1 MNNLHKANKTI
12 NQTEN
17 GKIFRCPGCNK
28 IHIEYKNLNF
38 NFSDKEYIHF
48 SNYFKKLDGQYW
60 EKMNLNMPYRRKIIV
75 PIGHENVN
83 ILLNNTELQEL
94 KRLLSKPISRKQ
106 EMMTHLKFDFSNN

>member
-1 MNNLHKANKTI
+1 MNKTI

-38 NFSDKEYIHF
+38 NFSDKEYKHF
-48 SNYFKKLDGQYW
+48 ANYFKELDGQYW
-60 EKMNLNMPYRRKIIV
+60 EKTNINMPYLRKIIV
-75 PIGHENVN
+75 PIGHKNVN

-94 KRLLSKPISRKQ
+94 KNLFSKPIVKKH
-106 EMMTHLKFDFSNN
+106 EIITHFKYDFSNN